1 VNAADATAAH
11 DPLSKVNFTQIR
23 SVVAS
28 RGKTQRAS
36 DSATLPVDPT
46 VLVELDGSARLE
58 PEGAPSGS
66 A

>member
-1 VNAADATAAH
+1 
-11 DPLSKVNFTQIR
+11 LSKVNFTQIR